1 MAIDVSITVKNL
13 QYQDEQKNIV
23 HQQTR
28 GYLYP
33 KKQAVFLQY
42 EEDSEGLKG
51 VKTTLKLERERVTL
65 IRHGKVS
72 MNQTFEKGLRHKGE
86 YQTPYG
92 NISLTTDTTDIEM
105 AIGQDEGLIRIFYD
119 VYMAE
124 DLSSSNTLEIVYQR
138 VDSKIE

>member
-13 QYQDEQKNIV
+13 QYQDEQKNII

-51 VKTTLKLERERVTL
+51 VKTTLKLEKERVTL

-72 MNQTFEKGLRHKGE
+72 MNQTFEKGLKHEGG

-92 NISLTTDTTDIEM
+92 NIPLITDTTDIEI
-105 AIGQDEGLIRIFYD
+105 AIGQDEGLIRIFYNL
-119 VYMAE
+119 YLAE
-124 DLSSSNTLEIVYQR
+124 DLSSNNTLEIAYQKM
-138 VDSKIE
+138 DSRIE